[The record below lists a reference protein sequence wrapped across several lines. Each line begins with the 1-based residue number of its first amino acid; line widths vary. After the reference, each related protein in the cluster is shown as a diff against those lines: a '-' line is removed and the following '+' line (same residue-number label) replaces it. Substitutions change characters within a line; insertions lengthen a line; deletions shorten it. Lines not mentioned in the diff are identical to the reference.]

1 MDGHE
6 WGAAVSRGHAL
17 PSRKSPK
24 QVRRQQSHHLW
35 SQETRVPD
43 LVHCSPCK
51 VFLLALPLQE
61 PQRHL
66 TLKLPTAGLIPLPQK
81 VCHPLREQHQ
91 HSLITQP
98 DTGQSS
104 EVYISHTHHPTHPI
118 HHHSPE
124 PPPHSS
130 SWSVLSF
137 LSCPYHHL
145 SLSDSATAMPDS
157 NIHPLK

>member
-1 MDGHE
+1 MWTDTSGE
-6 WGAAVSRGHAL
+6 QQYLVAMAL

-24 QVRRQQSHHLW
+24 QVRIQQTIPIWGARRPGLQTWFNRSVQQGL
-35 SQETRVPD
+35 PAGP
-43 LVHCSPCK
+43 SP
-51 VFLLALPLQE
+51 

-66 TLKLPTAGLIPLPQK
+66 TLKLPTAGLIPLPPK

-91 HSLITQP
+91 HSLISQP

>member
-1 MDGHE
+1 MGSSCISWPRPCLPGSHRNKSGDSKEPPFVEPGDQ
-6 WGAAVSRGHAL
+6 GSRPGSAAL
-17 PSRKSPK
+17 P
-24 QVRRQQSHHLW
+24 V
-35 SQETRVPD
+35 
-43 LVHCSPCK
+43 K

-66 TLKLPTAGLIPLPQK
+66 TLKLPTAGLIPLSPK